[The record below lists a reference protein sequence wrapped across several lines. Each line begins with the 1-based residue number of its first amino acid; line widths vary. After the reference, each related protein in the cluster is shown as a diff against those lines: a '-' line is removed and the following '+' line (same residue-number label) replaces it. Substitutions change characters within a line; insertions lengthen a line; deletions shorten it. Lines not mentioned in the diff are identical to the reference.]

1 MPFFRIFFAQFLK
14 CSYLCIPKYKK
25 TSELRKKTNIKL
37 FLTSSPFIEGQC
49 EITNANHQADLLRQ
63 TVQENAAALFIPAN
77 PDDRFNTAGLTH
89 DYRAAF
95 ERQGLTFSRFAYLD
109 HSNKEAAE
117 RLVRNS
123 QFIVL
128 GGGHLPTQMAFFEEI
143 NLREHLKYMRGVVL
157 GISAGSMNSAIEV
170 YATPEE
176 PGEGRDLDFQRFIPG
191 LGLTRRQIVPHYNSY
206 RTHYV
211 DDLRL
216 FEDIIFPDSEGRN
229 DYDGMPREFY
239 ILPDNSFIYCDGK
252 ADILY
257 GEAWLCRG
265 GRMQRINDN
274 GNAIVLQ

>member
-1 MPFFRIFFAQFLK
+1 M
-14 CSYLCIPKYKK
+14 
-25 TSELRKKTNIKL
+25 IKL

-49 EITNANHQADLLRQ
+49 EIANKNHQADLLREAVPQ
-63 TVQENAAALFIPAN
+63 NANALFIPAN

-89 DYRAAF
+89 AYRGAF
-95 ERQGLTFSRFAYLD
+95 ERQGLTFNRFAYLD
-109 HSNKEAAE
+109 HSNKDAAE
-117 RLVRNS
+117 RLVTTS

-143 NLREHLKYMRGVVL
+143 RLRKYINKVEGVVL

-176 PGEGRDLDFQRFIPG
+176 PGEGTDPDFCRFIAG
-191 LGLTRRQIVPHYNSY
+191 LGLTRRQIVPHMNTY

-211 DDLRL
+211 DGLRL

-239 ILPDNSFIYCDGK
+239 VLPDNSFIYDDGTTET
-252 ADILY
+252 IY
-257 GEAWLCRG
+257 GEAWLCRA
-265 GRMQRINDN
+265 GRMRRIC
-274 GNAIVLQ
+274 GTGQTLTL

>member
-1 MPFFRIFFAQFLK
+1 MNN
-14 CSYLCIPKYKK
+14 
-25 TSELRKKTNIKL
+25 RKNIKL
-37 FLTSSPFIEGQC
+37 FLTSSPFIQGQC
-49 EITNANHQADLLRQ
+49 EITNVNHQADLLRE
-63 TVQENAAALFIPAN
+63 TVPQNAAALFIPAD
-77 PDDRFNTAGLTH
+77 PYDRGTTAGLTH
-89 DYRAAF
+89 AYRGAF

-109 HSNKEAAE
+109 KTNADAAE
-117 RLVRNS
+117 RLVTNS

-143 NLREHLKYMRGVVL
+143 NLREHIKKMKGVVL

-176 PGEGRDLDFQRFIPG
+176 PGEGRSPDFRRFIPG
-191 LGLTRRQIVPHYNSY
+191 LGLTRRQIVPHLNTY

-229 DYDGMPREFY
+229 DYDRMPREF
-239 ILPDNSFIYCDGK
+239 IIMPDNSFIYDDGTTE
-252 ADILY
+252 IIY

-265 GRMQRINDN
+265 GRMQRICSN
-274 GNAIVLQ
+274 GMTLRL